1 MLRRTKQASTG
12 EVVAGI
18 VVFASTLF
26 FAGPWARPVFA
37 QLDLSVFQKE
47 GTSEEQK
54 SKDRYECHRLA
65 VESTDFD
72 PGVRPPADT
81 PPGLTRDEKAAFS
94 AEQSVEWRKGQ
105 LEYNE
110 ALSSC
115 MAKRGYTLIDH

>member
-1 MLRRTKQASTG
+1 MLRRTKQTSTG
-12 EVVAGI
+12 SVIARI
-18 VVFASTLF
+18 VLFASALILSGSWTTVPL
-26 FAGPWARPVFA
+26 A

-65 VESTDFD
+65 VESTSFD

-81 PPGLTRDEKAAFS
+81 PPGLTREEKAAFN